1 MKWCSDRGLPHSD
14 LLGWAEDDR
23 AKQTALLLEEAA
35 RCSQCG
41 TTQKEWD
48 EDRFAYEPLLHH
60 CQGCFLLDAAAQDQT
75 DATPGSRMV
84 LVPKAIARQREAA
97 HSVPPGKRSQ
107 A

>member
-1 MKWCSDRGLPHSD
+1 MKWCSDRGLPHSE

-23 AKQTALLLEEAA
+23 AKQVAFLLVDAQ

-41 TTQKEWD
+41 TSQWEWD
-48 EDRFAYEPLLHH
+48 EDRFAYEPALHLCH
-60 CQGCFLLDAAAQDQT
+60 GCFLLDASAQDQT

-84 LVPKAIARQREAA
+84 LVPKAIAREREAA
-97 HSVPPGKRSQ
+97 PSVPPGKRSQ